1 MASSSNFVLF
11 NVFVCPLPLM
21 MASRGRWY
29 STWYGQGL
37 CIVSGRVHKDMMAWS
52 GMGGDGASEGP
63 VSEAH
68 ADTRLKMH
76 CYMATISTCFS
87 FNSSGEEEI
96 TAVVQGG

>member
-1 MASSSNFVLF
+1 ML
-11 NVFVCPLPLM
+11 NVFTLPTSPRNDLKPN
-21 MASRGRWY
+21 G
-29 STWYGQGL
+29 TCYGQDL
-37 CIVSGRVHKDMMAWS
+37 CIVSGRVHKGMMAWS
-52 GMGGDGASEGP
+52 GMGGDGAIEGP

-76 CYMATISTCFS
+76 CYMAIISTCFS